1 MKWEKNLRGF
11 LFSLLMVQVLLIN
24 QPSFPQGAYKDSVLE
39 DASDPEIHQGVE
51 EYQRYNFQQALENFE
66 RFTQKHPQSLL
77 GYFLQAE
84 TYWSIFINKRENT
97 EAEKQFL
104 ELGHKVIKM
113 GEARLKLNKNDTDTL
128 LILASLYGRWGLLE
142 GSYNHRWEAIMR
154 SMKAR
159 AYFEKVIEINP
170 EIYDAYLGLGL
181 YDYFTAT
188 FPGYIRVFSKVLFG
202 LYGGQEKGLRE
213 LQLAMEKGT
222 YGKDLAKFFLA
233 FFYIK
238 YENRAPQALNLLKE
252 LTDQYPENLNYLGLL
267 AYCYK
272 ELKDYEKAIR
282 IYRKILELA
291 AAKGVYGEESLNI
304 TTYFFGES
312 LRLAGKYEEAK
323 KYFDA
328 MVHTDS
334 TDKYWVL
341 AYAHLSLGKIYDT
354 FGERDKALESY
365 RNVLALKDFEDS
377 HKKVERY
384 LKAPYKPG
392 QD

>member
-1 MKWEKNLRGF
+1 MGKNLRGF
-11 LFSLLMVQVLLIN
+11 LCALLAVQVLFITK
-24 QPSFPQGAYKDSVLE
+24 QVFPQGAYKDSVLE
-39 DASDPEIHQGVE
+39 EANDPDLPQGVE

-66 RFTQKHPQSLL
+66 RFIQKHPESLL

-97 EAEKQFL
+97 EAEKHFI
-104 ELGHKVIKM
+104 ELSQKIIKM
-113 GEARLKLNKNDTDTL
+113 GEARLKRNKNDTDTL
-128 LILASLYGRWGLLE
+128 LILAGLYSRWGLLE
-142 GSYNHRWEAIMR
+142 GSYNHRWEAITR

-159 AYFEKVIEINP
+159 TYFEKVVEINP

-202 LYGGQEKGLRE
+202 LYGGQEKGLKE

-222 YGKDLAKFFLA
+222 YSRDLAKFFLA

-238 YENRAPQALNLLKE
+238 YENKAPQALNLLKE
-252 LTDQYPENLNYLGLL
+252 LADQYPENLNYLGLL

-272 ELKDYEKAIR
+272 ELKDYDNAIHT
-282 IYRKILELA
+282 YRKILELA
-291 AAKGVYGEESLNI
+291 AAKEVYGEESLNI

-323 KYFDA
+323 KYFND
-328 MVHTDS
+328 MIHTDS
-334 TDKYWVL
+334 TDRYWVL

-377 HKKVERY
+377 HKKVEKY
-384 LKAPYKPG
+384 LKTPYKPG